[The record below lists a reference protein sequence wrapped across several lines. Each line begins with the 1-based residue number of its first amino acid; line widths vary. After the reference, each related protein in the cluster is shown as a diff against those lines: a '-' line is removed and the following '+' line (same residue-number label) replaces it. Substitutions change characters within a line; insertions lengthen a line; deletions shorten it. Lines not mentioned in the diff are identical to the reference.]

1 MKKLFLILGLSTI
14 FSTFAFSKTKPHLLI
29 YCGITM
35 VKPISEI
42 SKTIEKKYNCKIKIT
57 QGASG
62 DLYEALVYS
71 KVGDLYL
78 PGSVSY
84 RKKHINEGYLL
95 DSEYIGYNKA
105 SIFVQK
111 NNPKNIKTI
120 DDFIKDDII
129 IKLCDP
135 DSGSIGKVT
144 KKIITTYKDEDFYYN
159 LIDKSL
165 EVGTD
170 SRNLNKSIRQ
180 KEIDMTINWRA
191 TAFFGKNKN
200 YITVINLPETI
211 APKKDLVLNLL
222 IFSKHKDIAKAFMK
236 FSSSNEGKKIMKK
249 YGFL

>member
-1 MKKLFLILGLSTI
+1 MKRLLLVLSLTTI
-14 FSTFAFSKTKPHLLI
+14 FSTFVFAKPHLLI

-35 VKPISEI
+35 AKPISEI
-42 SKTIEKKYNCKIKIT
+42 SKIIEKKYNCKIKIT

-84 RKKHINEGYLL
+84 RNKYLNEGYLL
-95 DSEYIGYNKA
+95 DSKYIGYNQA
-105 SIFVQK
+105 AIFVQK
-111 NNPKNIKTI
+111 NNPKNIKSI
-120 DDFIKDDII
+120 DDLSKDNII

-135 DSGSIGKVT
+135 GAGSIGNIT
-144 KKIITTYKDEDFYYN
+144 KKIIINHKDENFYYD

-170 SRNLNKSIRQ
+170 SRNLNKSIRR

-191 TAFFGKNKN
+191 TAFFENNKN
-200 YITVINLPETI
+200 FISIINLDEHI
-211 APKKDLVLNLL
+211 SPKKDLVINLL
-222 IFSKHKDIAKAFMK
+222 KFSKHKKIAKAFMK
-236 FSSSNEGKKIMKK
+236 FAASNEGKQIMKK